1 MAEIILP
8 AKFVFFKT
16 NIFLLSGLFNMII
29 GSVGRWVGGSVSQW
43 SLVGG
48 RWILIK
54 PSYITTIRPIFK
66 ALEGIILLKGLG

>member
-29 GSVGRWVGGSVSQW
+29 GSVGWWVGESV
-43 SLVGG
+43 VVG

-54 PSYITTIRPIFK
+54 PSDITTIRPIFK

>member
-29 GSVGRWVGGSVSQW
+29 GSVGRWVGESV
-43 SLVGG
+43 VVG
-48 RWILIK
+48 RWSVDFDK
-54 PSYITTIRPIFK
+54 T
-66 ALEGIILLKGLG
+66 LGHHDYTADF